1 MSKTK
6 LFLGITF
13 LILLLGCAVY
23 YVLSYLGLLQPDL
36 SNSTTP
42 VFIKKDNN
50 TSIAPPA
57 DQSVELTR
65 EIVAENVSVPWSIV
79 WTAPDRML
87 FTERDG
93 RIREVVNDQ
102 LNTKP
107 LLTFPE
113 VSRGGEQGL
122 MGLAVDPNYNI
133 NK

>member
-113 VSRGGEQGL
+113 VSRGGEHGL